1 MIKAAIDKLMELSRP
16 RTFEV
21 YGETFIAD
29 SNGGY
34 KQVRMELD
42 KVKSIELSSLDALV
56 AFVKTEA
63 CLGYEKVYI
72 TVPNHKS
79 VNCFTHPYDNLRNER
94 VYLYA
99 AEATD
104 VPGWGEKVTLP
115 FEEAMIALRTRF
127 QATADTDY
135 ALKLLSD
142 ITTGSKV
149 TYNDNGVATSVVTK
163 RGIDL
168 QSNAAI
174 RPIISLRPYRTFQEV
189 EQPASQFL
197 IRINE
202 RGISFVEADG
212 GMWKLDARKTVKV
225 YLEGALETEITEGR
239 VTVVL

>member
-1 MIKAAIDKLMELSRP
+1 MIKAAIEKILECARP

-21 YGETFIAD
+21 EGETFLAD
-29 SNGGY
+29 GHGNY
-34 KQVRMELD
+34 RQVRKALD
-42 KVKSIELSSLDALV
+42 KEERIGLNSLDALV
-56 AFVKTEA
+56 ELVKTEG
-63 CLGYEKVYI
+63 CMRHPKLYI
-72 TVPNHKS
+72 TIPSHKS
-79 VNCFTHPYDNLRNER
+79 VECFTHPVDELRKER
-94 VYLYA
+94 IYLYDA
-99 AEATD
+99 SATD
-104 VPGWGEKVTLP
+104 VPGWGEKNTLP

-127 QATADTDY
+127 QATADTEY

-202 RGISFVEADG
+202 RGISFIEADG
-212 GMWKLDARKTVKV
+212 GMWKLEARRTVKA
-225 YLEGALETEITEGR
+225 YLESALADEVASGQ
-239 VTVVL
+239 VSVVL

>member
-1 MIKAAIDKLMELSRP
+1 MIKAAIEKLMELSRP

-21 YGETFIAD
+21 EGETFIAD
-29 SNGGY
+29 CDGRY
-34 KQVRMELD
+34 KQVRTELD
-42 KVKSIELSSLDALV
+42 KTQSINLNSLDALV

-63 CLGYEKVYI
+63 CRMHDKVYI
-72 TVPNHKS
+72 TVPNHKT
-79 VNCFTHPYDNLRNER
+79 VNCFTHPYEQLRNER
-94 VYLYA
+94 VYLYV

-104 VPGWGEKVTLP
+104 VPGWDGKATLP

-127 QATADTDY
+127 QSTADTDY

-202 RGISFVEADG
+202 RGITFVEADG
-212 GMWKLDARKTVKV
+212 GMWKLDARKIIKA
-225 YLEGALETEITEGR
+225 YLESALNAEITEGK

>member
-1 MIKAAIDKLMELSRP
+1 MIKAAIEKILECARP
-16 RTFEV
+16 RTFEAE
-21 YGETFIAD
+21 GEVFLAD
-29 SNGGY
+29 GHGNC
-34 KQVRMELD
+34 KQVRKALD
-42 KVKSIELSSLDALV
+42 KVERIGLNSLDALV
-56 AFVKTEA
+56 ELVKTEA
-63 CLGYEKVYI
+63 CMHHGKLYI
-72 TVPNHKS
+72 TIPSHKS
-79 VNCFTHPYDNLRNER
+79 VECFTQPLGELRNER
-94 VYLYA
+94 VYLYEA
-99 AEATD
+99 SATD
-104 VPGWGEKVTLP
+104 VPGWGEKNTLP

-127 QATADTDY
+127 QPTADTEY

-202 RGISFVEADG
+202 RGIAFIEADG
-212 GMWKLDARKTVKV
+212 GMWKLEARRTVKA
-225 YLEGALETEITEGR
+225 YLERALAEEVACGQ
-239 VTVVL
+239 VSVVL

>member
-1 MIKAAIDKLMELSRP
+1 MIKAAIEKILELSKP

-21 YGETFIAD
+21 EGETFIAD
-29 SNGGY
+29 LDGRH
-34 KQVRMELD
+34 KQVRKELD
-42 KVKSIELSSLDALV
+42 KIQSIVLNSLDALV

-63 CLGYEKVYI
+63 CQSYDKVYI
-72 TVPNHKS
+72 TVPDHKK
-79 VNCFTHPYDNLRNER
+79 VVCFTHPFAELRNER
-94 VYLYA
+94 TYLYT

-104 VPGWGEKVTLP
+104 VPGWGDKSTLP

-127 QATADTDY
+127 QSTNDTDY

-202 RGISFVEADG
+202 RGISFIEADG
-212 GMWKLDARKTVKV
+212 GMWKLDARKTVKA
-225 YLEGALETEITEGR
+225 YLENALEAEIAAGK

>member
-1 MIKAAIDKLMELSRP
+1 MLKAAIEKIMELAKP

-21 YGETFIAD
+21 DGETFLANNSGD
-29 SNGGY
+29 C
-34 KQVRMELD
+34 KQVRTELD
-42 KVKSIELSSLDALV
+42 KVQTIDLSSLDALV

-63 CLGYEKVYI
+63 TKRYEKVYI
-72 TVPNHKS
+72 TIQTHKT
-79 VNCFTHPYDNLRNER
+79 VDCITHPSDRLRNER
-94 VYLYA
+94 TYLYKA
-99 AEATD
+99 YATD
-104 VPGWGEKVTLP
+104 VPGWDSKVTLP

-127 QATADTDY
+127 QATTDTEY

-168 QSNAAI
+168 QTNSSI

-202 RGISFVEADG
+202 RGISFIEADG
-212 GMWKLDARKTVKV
+212 GMWKLDARKTVKT
-225 YLEGALETEITEGR
+225 YLESALEAEICEGK